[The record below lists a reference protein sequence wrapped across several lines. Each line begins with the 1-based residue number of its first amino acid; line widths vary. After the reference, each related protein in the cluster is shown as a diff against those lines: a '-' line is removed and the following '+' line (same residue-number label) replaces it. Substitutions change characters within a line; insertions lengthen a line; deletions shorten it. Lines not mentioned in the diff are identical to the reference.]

1 MGEEDKNIGSEQMNQ
16 CQVASKFP
24 SSVIHF
30 ILSDSQG
37 VWCGE
42 VMGVIQIQSQK
53 NKKWL

>member
-42 VMGVIQIQSQK
+42 VTGVIQIQSQK
-53 NKKWL
+53 N